1 MPLFLVGCV
10 LGTFGDVEPAL
21 SVLKEA
27 QRKGHRA
34 LLCSSGDSLG
44 AAQRAGVPASEKWVC
59 GCLRAWLGE
68 G

>member
-21 SVLKEA
+21 TVLKEG

-34 LLCSSGDSLG
+34 LLCSSEDSLG
-44 AAQRAGVPASEKWVC
+44 AAERAGVPASEK
-59 GCLRAWLGE
+59 
-68 G
+68 